1 MSILI
6 TQPLKEP
13 SAFSIYDFN
22 PKWTLNKK
30 PSAKRKSD
38 QEKWFLR
45 ENYGPVLQLSE
56 PLEQKLKI
64 TASEHINQ
72 QKDQWHVM
80 PPCERK
86 GS

>member
-13 SAFSIYDFN
+13 SAFSIYDCN

-38 QEKWFLR
+38 QENDF
-45 ENYGPVLQLSE
+45 YGKTMILFALQLSE
-56 PLEQKLKI
+56 PLDQKLKT
-64 TASEHINQ
+64 TASKHIN
-72 QKDQWHVM
+72 
-80 PPCERK
+80 
-86 GS
+86 